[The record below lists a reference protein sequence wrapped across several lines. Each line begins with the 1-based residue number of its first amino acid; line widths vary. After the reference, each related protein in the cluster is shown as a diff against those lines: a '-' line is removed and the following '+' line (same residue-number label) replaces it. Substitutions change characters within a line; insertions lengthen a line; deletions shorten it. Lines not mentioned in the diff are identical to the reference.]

1 MKLDF
6 YGSATLATLTQQK
19 TLSNTDGRIQRVMFL
34 CNHATYFHSH
44 RLEIAKSLIL
54 CGSEVILFC
63 GSKISDE
70 AAVHTKIK
78 NENIKLYATKQLAGS
93 ANPFSFLIFFLKF
106 LYITRILK
114 PNILHCVSMKAVI
127 IGLIFRKFC
136 SRINVV
142 IAISGLGSIFTEEAS
157 QSKLIKIR
165 SVVIRSIFALLIKRQ
180 KNVHFIVQNDDDKD
194 FLISQ
199 FEVHLDA
206 MTVIPGSGIQ
216 IPNVAPNIKLEKK
229 KQVVMASRLLTNKGV
244 IEFLTAVKYLSARYP
259 DWNFLLAG
267 ENDLD
272 SPAAFKHED
281 LVLLINSSGCTH
293 LGYVNP
299 IEELLKET
307 AIFVLPSYREGFPK
321 AIIEAAVAGCA
332 IVTTNV
338 TGCRD
343 AVLHGELGVLIEPR
357 NPEAIDIAVS
367 KLIEHESYRLDL
379 ARKVQDYAIANYS
392 IDNIISTHFEI
403 YESF

>member
-1 MKLDF
+1 MKL
-6 YGSATLATLTQQK
+6 Y
-19 TLSNTDGRIQRVMFL
+19 
-34 CNHATYFHSH
+34 
-44 RLEIAKSLIL
+44 
-54 CGSEVILFC
+54 
-63 GSKISDE
+63 
-70 AAVHTKIK
+70 
-78 NENIKLYATKQLAGS
+78 
-93 ANPFSFLIFFLKF
+93 
-106 LYITRILK
+106 
-114 PNILHCVSMKAVI
+114 
-127 IGLIFRKFC
+127 
-136 SRINVV
+136 
-142 IAISGLGSIFTEEAS
+142 
-157 QSKLIKIR
+157 
-165 SVVIRSIFALLIKRQ
+165 
-180 KNVHFIVQNDDDKD
+180 
-194 FLISQ
+194 
-199 FEVHLDA
+199 
-206 MTVIPGSGIQ
+206 
-216 IPNVAPNIKLEKK
+216 KK

-392 IDNIISTHFEI
+392 IDNVISTHFEI